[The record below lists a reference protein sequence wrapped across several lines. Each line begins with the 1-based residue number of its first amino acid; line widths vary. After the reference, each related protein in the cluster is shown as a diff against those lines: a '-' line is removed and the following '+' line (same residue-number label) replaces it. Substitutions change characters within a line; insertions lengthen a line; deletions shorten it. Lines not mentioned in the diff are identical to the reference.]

1 MKQVL
6 INVLSALVLLGTISC
21 QSSPKTYEEHMERL
35 RKTVPTSALN
45 YESVWKTYYG
55 DYTGDGKDELIA
67 FVCEHYGQSE
77 GIYHLYYSTS
87 KKVFV
92 YDTLTLDKSFEA
104 QIIEDGSGSLLY
116 FYYLSDKPSTFEY
129 DDNADLKICLYKCTK
144 KGLSKINPPD
154 EDALFGYDREYNC
167 FFSYSLP
174 IETSIPYFYYVED
187 GEFREFGGLEVT
199 EDNFKKSIKN
209 IADVEVEVEFKK
221 ELVSFPSMFFV
232 IGKTQ
237 GGDIFPVIVSKDG
250 EYFIGL
256 SNVLKLS
263 NVDTQMMR
271 DALEKAQKE
280 KEQKDSKVLS
290 QLFDGFL
297 ESDFVYLKGDGKN
310 LPTKIVVTD
319 PDCPYCRE
327 HLKNVDAELKEAN
340 LKLIFAPIH
349 QKEAFIKAQLI
360 MNEVAKLDAG
370 DTKGKIK
377 VLEKYYR
384 DITLDA
390 GQLKTDYSQIT
401 KNTDKIF
408 QTGVIKGVP
417 FIFEE

>member
-6 INVLSALVLLGTISC
+6 INVLSALALLGTISC

-154 EDALFGYDREYNC
+154 EEALFGYDREYNC
-167 FFSYSLP
+167 FFFYSLP

-187 GEFREFGGLEVT
+187 GEFREFGGLKVNEN
-199 EDNFKKSIKN
+199 NFKKILSLAFREPINDIGYNQWIEQLELGRDGWKVIN
-209 IADVEVEVEFKK
+209 I
-221 ELVSFPSMFFV
+221 
-232 IGKTQ
+232 I
-237 GGDIFPVIVSKDG
+237 
-250 EYFIGL
+250 Y
-256 SNVLKLS
+256 
-263 NVDTQMMR
+263 R
-271 DALEKAQKE
+271 DLGRVK
-280 KEQKDSKVLS
+280 
-290 QLFDGFL
+290 FL
-297 ESDFVYLKGDGKN
+297 EINFDATSADQGFVCFRDYYDNSG
-310 LPTKIVVTD
+310 
-319 PDCPYCRE
+319 E
-327 HLKNVDAELKEAN
+327 
-340 LKLIFAPIH
+340 
-349 QKEAFIKAQLI
+349 FIDEGVYYG
-360 MNEVAKLDAG
+360 NAKLAN
-370 DTKGKIK
+370 TPQIA
-377 VLEKYYR
+377 VYP
-384 DITLDA
+384 DID
-390 GQLKTDYSQIT
+390 
-401 KNTDKIF
+401 
-408 QTGVIKGVP
+408 
-417 FIFEE
+417 

>member
-6 INVLSALVLLGTISC
+6 INVLIGLVFLGTISC

-154 EDALFGYDREYNC
+154 EERLFGYDRKYNC

-174 IETSIPYFYYVED
+174 IEASIPYFYYVED

-199 EDNFKKSIKN
+199 EDNFKKIRSLMYNISQNDLVPLSFNEWLDVLNQLYVGKITNMIYRDMGEIKLLELN
-209 IADVEVEVEFKK
+209 LDATSTGEGFECFRSFYDNSGEF
-221 ELVSFPSMFFV
+221 MFE
-232 IGKTQ
+232 G
-237 GGDIFPVIVSKDG
+237 
-250 EYFIGL
+250 
-256 SNVLKLS
+256 
-263 NVDTQMMR
+263 
-271 DALEKAQKE
+271 
-280 KEQKDSKVLS
+280 
-290 QLFDGFL
+290 
-297 ESDFVYLKGDGKN
+297 VYYGN
-310 LPTKIVVTD
+310 
-319 PDCPYCRE
+319 
-327 HLKNVDAELKEAN
+327 
-340 LKLIFAPIH
+340 
-349 QKEAFIKAQLI
+349 
-360 MNEVAKLDAG
+360 AKLAN
-370 DTKGKIK
+370 TPQIA
-377 VLEKYYR
+377 VYP
-384 DITLDA
+384 DID
-390 GQLKTDYSQIT
+390 
-401 KNTDKIF
+401 
-408 QTGVIKGVP
+408 
-417 FIFEE
+417 

>member
-35 RKTVPTSALN
+35 RKTVPTNALN

-174 IETSIPYFYYVED
+174 IEASIPYFYYVED

-199 EDNFKKSIKN
+199 EDNFKKIMYLVFKVSLN
-209 IADVEVEVEFKK
+209 DDVGTLNEWIERYRDDWKVTNMIYRDLGRVKLLETNFDATSTGEGFKCFRSFYDNSGEF
-221 ELVSFPSMFFV
+221 MFE
-232 IGKTQ
+232 G
-237 GGDIFPVIVSKDG
+237 
-250 EYFIGL
+250 
-256 SNVLKLS
+256 
-263 NVDTQMMR
+263 
-271 DALEKAQKE
+271 
-280 KEQKDSKVLS
+280 
-290 QLFDGFL
+290 
-297 ESDFVYLKGDGKN
+297 VYYGN
-310 LPTKIVVTD
+310 
-319 PDCPYCRE
+319 
-327 HLKNVDAELKEAN
+327 
-340 LKLIFAPIH
+340 
-349 QKEAFIKAQLI
+349 
-360 MNEVAKLDAG
+360 AKLAN
-370 DTKGKIK
+370 TPQIA
-377 VLEKYYR
+377 VYP
-384 DITLDA
+384 DID
-390 GQLKTDYSQIT
+390 
-401 KNTDKIF
+401 
-408 QTGVIKGVP
+408 
-417 FIFEE
+417 

>member
-6 INVLSALVLLGTISC
+6 INVLSALALLGTISC

-116 FYYLSDKPSTFEY
+116 FYYLSDKPSTFDY

-199 EDNFKKSIKN
+199 EDNFKKIMYLVFKVSLNDDVGTLNEWIERYRDDWKVTN
-209 IADVEVEVEFKK
+209 I
-221 ELVSFPSMFFV
+221 
-232 IGKTQ
+232 I
-237 GGDIFPVIVSKDG
+237 
-250 EYFIGL
+250 Y
-256 SNVLKLS
+256 
-263 NVDTQMMR
+263 R
-271 DALEKAQKE
+271 DLGRVK
-280 KEQKDSKVLS
+280 
-290 QLFDGFL
+290 FL
-297 ESDFVYLKGDGKN
+297 ETNFDATSTGEGFV
-310 LPTKIVVTD
+310 
-319 PDCPYCRE
+319 CFRE
-327 HLKNVDAELKEAN
+327 YYDNSGRYVN
-340 LKLIFAPIH
+340 QRIYYG
-349 QKEAFIKAQLI
+349 
-360 MNEVAKLDAG
+360 NAKLAN
-370 DTKGKIK
+370 TPQIA
-377 VLEKYYR
+377 VYP
-384 DITLDA
+384 DID
-390 GQLKTDYSQIT
+390 
-401 KNTDKIF
+401 
-408 QTGVIKGVP
+408 
-417 FIFEE
+417 

>member
-35 RKTVPTSALN
+35 RKTVPTNALN

-116 FYYLSDKPSTFEY
+116 FYYLSDKPSTFDY

-199 EDNFKKSIKN
+199 EDNFKKIMYLVFKVSLNDDVGTLNEWIERYRDDWKVTN
-209 IADVEVEVEFKK
+209 IIYRDLGRVKLLETNFDATSTGEGFKCFRSFYDNSGEF
-221 ELVSFPSMFFV
+221 MFE
-232 IGKTQ
+232 G
-237 GGDIFPVIVSKDG
+237 
-250 EYFIGL
+250 
-256 SNVLKLS
+256 
-263 NVDTQMMR
+263 
-271 DALEKAQKE
+271 
-280 KEQKDSKVLS
+280 
-290 QLFDGFL
+290 
-297 ESDFVYLKGDGKN
+297 VYYGN
-310 LPTKIVVTD
+310 
-319 PDCPYCRE
+319 
-327 HLKNVDAELKEAN
+327 
-340 LKLIFAPIH
+340 
-349 QKEAFIKAQLI
+349 
-360 MNEVAKLDAG
+360 AKLAN
-370 DTKGKIK
+370 TPQIA
-377 VLEKYYR
+377 VYP
-384 DITLDA
+384 DI
-390 GQLKTDYSQIT
+390 
-401 KNTDKIF
+401 N
-408 QTGVIKGVP
+408 
-417 FIFEE
+417 

>member
-1 MKQVL
+1 MV
-6 INVLSALVLLGTISC
+6 
-21 QSSPKTYEEHMERL
+21 
-35 RKTVPTSALN
+35 
-45 YESVWKTYYG
+45 SV
-55 DYTGDGKDELIA
+55 
-67 FVCEHYGQSE
+67 
-77 GIYHLYYSTS
+77 
-87 KKVFV
+87 
-92 YDTLTLDKSFEA
+92 
-104 QIIEDGSGSLLY
+104 
-116 FYYLSDKPSTFEY
+116 
-129 DDNADLKICLYKCTK
+129 
-144 KGLSKINPPD
+144 
-154 EDALFGYDREYNC
+154 
-167 FFSYSLP
+167 
-174 IETSIPYFYYVED
+174 
-187 GEFREFGGLEVT
+187 
-199 EDNFKKSIKN
+199 
-209 IADVEVEVEFKK
+209 
-221 ELVSFPSMFFV
+221 PSMVFV

-319 PDCPYCRE
+319 PDCPYCSE

-417 FIFEE
+417 IIFEE

>member
-1 MKQVL
+1 
-6 INVLSALVLLGTISC
+6 
-21 QSSPKTYEEHMERL
+21 MERL

-199 EDNFKKSIKN
+199 EDNFKKIMY
-209 IADVEVEVEFKK
+209 
-221 ELVSFPSMFFV
+221 LVSKGSLNDDV
-232 IGKTQ
+232 GTLNGWIERYR
-237 GGDIFPVIVSKDG
+237 DG
-250 EYFIGL
+250 WKVTNMIY
-256 SNVLKLS
+256 
-263 NVDTQMMR
+263 R
-271 DALEKAQKE
+271 DLGRVK
-280 KEQKDSKVLS
+280 
-290 QLFDGFL
+290 FL
-297 ESDFVYLKGDGKN
+297 ETNFDATSADQGFVCFRDYYDNSGRYVNQRIYYGN
-310 LPTKIVVTD
+310 
-319 PDCPYCRE
+319 
-327 HLKNVDAELKEAN
+327 
-340 LKLIFAPIH
+340 
-349 QKEAFIKAQLI
+349 
-360 MNEVAKLDAG
+360 AKLAN
-370 DTKGKIK
+370 TPQIA
-377 VLEKYYR
+377 VYP
-384 DITLDA
+384 DID
-390 GQLKTDYSQIT
+390 
-401 KNTDKIF
+401 
-408 QTGVIKGVP
+408 
-417 FIFEE
+417 

>member
-1 MKQVL
+1 
-6 INVLSALVLLGTISC
+6 
-21 QSSPKTYEEHMERL
+21 MERL

-116 FYYLSDKPSTFEY
+116 FYYLSDKPSTFDY

-199 EDNFKKSIKN
+199 EDNFKKIMYLVFKVSLNDDVGTLNEWIERYRDDWKVTN
-209 IADVEVEVEFKK
+209 IIYRDLGRVKLLETNFDATSTGEGFKCFRSFYDNSGEF
-221 ELVSFPSMFFV
+221 MFE
-232 IGKTQ
+232 G
-237 GGDIFPVIVSKDG
+237 
-250 EYFIGL
+250 
-256 SNVLKLS
+256 
-263 NVDTQMMR
+263 
-271 DALEKAQKE
+271 
-280 KEQKDSKVLS
+280 
-290 QLFDGFL
+290 
-297 ESDFVYLKGDGKN
+297 VYYGN
-310 LPTKIVVTD
+310 
-319 PDCPYCRE
+319 
-327 HLKNVDAELKEAN
+327 
-340 LKLIFAPIH
+340 
-349 QKEAFIKAQLI
+349 
-360 MNEVAKLDAG
+360 AKLAN
-370 DTKGKIK
+370 TP
-377 VLEKYYR
+377 
-384 DITLDA
+384 
-390 GQLKTDYSQIT
+390 QIAVYP
-401 KNTDKIF
+401 NID
-408 QTGVIKGVP
+408 
-417 FIFEE
+417 